1 MFKPNIIASILSS
14 FFFVTEQI
22 LRTVEAYPVTVIQ
35 GETGSGKTTQVAQYI
50 LDDCAR
56 KGQYCNII
64 VTQPRRI
71 AAISICRR
79 VCNERG
85 WQLGKI
91 CGYQVI
97 WKSFLIHSCNWRKL
111 QLVLSALMGH
121 IAWIMVMSCQ
131 WSITLA
137 FLYLQV
143 GLDNQSSE
151 DTRLLYCTT
160 GILLNRLIT
169 RKNMHEYTHV
179 ILDEVHERDQESD
192 FSLLVVKKF
201 LRTNSSATKVRESYW
216 IGLFK

>member
-97 WKSFLIHSCNWRKL
+97 
-111 QLVLSALMGH
+111 
-121 IAWIMVMSCQ
+121 
-131 WSITLA
+131 
-137 FLYLQV
+137 
-143 GLDNQSSE
+143 
-151 DTRLLYCTT
+151 
-160 GILLNRLIT
+160 
-169 RKNMHEYTHV
+169 
-179 ILDEVHERDQESD
+179 
-192 FSLLVVKKF
+192 
-201 LRTNSSATKVRESYW
+201 
-216 IGLFK
+216 